1 MIIKRKLYSLTG
13 TRVLAGF
20 NKKVLRKT
28 PMAAKRSAIKTQN
41 KVLEATA
48 RGLNKIE
55 GVKMAANQA
64 AINPGAAVNRG
75 VETLAR
81 NPIATTGQA
90 ASVVLPVVNPTL
102 AVVPVGTPSIAAEA
116 FMKKKVPA
124 YSKVTNRLAD
134 KYKGANKVRGVV
146 ETGTNGIINTLKSM

>member
-64 AINPGAAVNRG
+64 AINPGRVVNTKVIQPSIEAPITSVAMKTVPIPGTSALVSVVGKPEKTMWKKIG
-75 VETLAR
+75 V
-81 NPIATTGQA
+81 GDKMSKA
-90 ASVVLPVVNPTL
+90 AS
-102 AVVPVGTPSIAAEA
+102 
-116 FMKKKVPA
+116 
-124 YSKVTNRLAD
+124 
-134 KYKGANKVRGVV
+134 KYVDRGGRVV
-146 ETGTNGIINTLKSM
+146 EDIVNSSTNYFKNLMV